1 MKIYRTCFLVLVLIF
16 AFALT
21 ACEEEFSTID
31 SDIINEGTATNFEST
46 SEKFE
51 VVSYTEALGPVQT
64 NGLGSNMLGV
74 FNDPNYGRTTASI
87 VTQVNSPLSD
97 PTFGNNVVLDS
108 VVLSIPYFSTNTG
121 VDEDGSSTFQ
131 LQSILPEPEDLDNPS
146 YAPIKL
152 SVFENN
158 YFLRDFDPNQD
169 FDTPQRY
176 FSNKSASD
184 SELIGINDLEFIPLS
199 YYGDDND
206 APFEISNDPIE
217 LWDTDGNVTQ
227 LLTPRIRLKFRLNE
241 NQSQDFWYQ
250 KIIAQQGNSV
260 LSNPNNFNNHFRG
273 IYLKAEAV
281 SNDGSLI
288 TLNLNQQEAN
298 ITYYYTR
305 DSEDTPGEREQTTYV
320 LTFGPNTVNFFENDF
335 NIDSGNQSEGDSR
348 LSIKGGQGSIA
359 TVDLLFDSVNDNSLI
374 TNLTE
379 FKQAFANYEND
390 DPVNGEFQSYKRLI
404 NEANLVFYV
413 AQDEINGE
421 EPNRLYLYN
430 KTNRIPLADYFE
442 DSQNNTIPLISIPNH
457 LGILEREDNDTNE
470 EQGKYIMKITSHIMN
485 IIENNTEN
493 VELGLAVSGNVNIE
507 ATTPQFAVQTIDG
520 SEKTVPLSSIIT
532 PRGTIL
538 HGNMS
543 EDPDKRLYLEIFY
556 TCLENCPDDD

>member
-1 MKIYRTCFLVLVLIF
+1 MKIYRTCSLVLVF
-16 AFALT
+16 AFAFI

-31 SDIINEGTATNFEST
+31 SDIINEGTATNFESA

-51 VVSYTEALGPVQT
+51 VLSYTEALGPVQT
-64 NGLGSNMLGV
+64 NGLGSNMIGV
-74 FNDPNYGRTTASI
+74 FNDPTYGRTSASI
-87 VTQVNSPLSD
+87 VTQVNSSLID
-97 PTFGNNVVLDS
+97 PTFGTDVVLDS
-108 VVLSIPYFSTNTG
+108 VVLSIPYFSVNTG
-121 VDEDGSSTFQ
+121 IDEDGNPTFQ

-176 FSNKSASD
+176 FSNKSASS
-184 SELIGINDLEFIPLS
+184 SEFIGINDLEFTPLS
-199 YYGDDND
+199 YHGDDND
-206 APFEISNDPIE
+206 SPFEISNDPIE
-217 LWDTDGNVTQ
+217 LWDADGNVTQ

-241 NQSQDFWYQ
+241 DQNQDFWYQ
-250 KIIAQQGNSV
+250 KIIAQQGNPV
-260 LSNPNNFNNHFRG
+260 LSNANNFNNHFRG

-288 TLNLNQQEAN
+288 TLNLDQQEAN

-305 DSEDTPGEREQTTYV
+305 DSESTPGEREQSTYT
-320 LTFGPNTVNFFENDF
+320 LTFGSNTVNFLENDF

-359 TVDLLFDSVNDNSLI
+359 SINLLFDSVDDNSLI
-374 TNLTE
+374 TNLSE

-390 DPVNGEFQSYKRLI
+390 DPEDGEFQSYKRLI

-413 AQDEINGE
+413 DQNQVMDE
-421 EPNRLYLYN
+421 EPNRMYLYD
-430 KTNRIPLADYFE
+430 KSNRIPLADYFE
-442 DSQNNTIPLISIPNH
+442 DTVNNTLPLISIPNH
-457 LGILEREDNDTNE
+457 LGILEREDNDLDD
-470 EQGKYIMKITSHIMN
+470 QGIKYTLKITSHIMN

-493 VELGLAVSGNVNIE
+493 VELGLAVSGNVNLE

-520 SEKTVPLSSIIT
+520 SEKTVPLSSLIT

-543 EDPDKRLYLEIFY
+543 EDPNKRLYLEIFY
-556 TCLENCPDDD
+556 TCLENCPDD